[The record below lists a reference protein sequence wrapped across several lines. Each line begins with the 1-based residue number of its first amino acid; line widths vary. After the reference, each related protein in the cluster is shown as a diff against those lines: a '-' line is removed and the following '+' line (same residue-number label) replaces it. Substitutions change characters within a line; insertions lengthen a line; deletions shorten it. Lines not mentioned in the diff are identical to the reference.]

1 MCDGC
6 AIFMVYIVSGIE
18 SIEALKAPQHFS
30 GLKHILNELN
40 RFHPPVS
47 VHSVVACRKLEI
59 SHKNSLLADNI
70 K

>member
-6 AIFMVYIVSGIE
+6 AIFMVYMVSGIE

-30 GLKHILNELN
+30 
-40 RFHPPVS
+40 PVS